1 MMYNPATGISNY
13 PTIKED
19 FYVDLPLD
27 DERHLVLLPG
37 FDLIYFEIGKAYHI
51 SLNKDNPSTS
61 KVEFDAILKSAKHNL
76 LVFTYC
82 DTSLLYEYKVGI
94 KEYVERDEVREIVKY
109 NKE

>member
-1 MMYNPATGISNY
+1 MKMMYNPETGISNY

-19 FYVDLPLD
+19 FYDDLPLD

-37 FDLIYFEIGKAYHI
+37 FDLNYFEVGKAYRI
-51 SLNKDNPSTS
+51 SLNEDNP
-61 KVEFDAILKSAKHNL
+61 FDAILKSATHDRL
-76 LVFTYC
+76 LFTYY
-82 DTSLLYEYKVGI
+82 DTSSLYEYKVDI